1 MNTFSINI
9 DGSVCGWLL
18 ANQTMQQGEHLPP
31 LNVFNISIT
40 ILSGHQVGGTYL
52 AVCHLIILVRHV

>member
-31 LNVFNISIT
+31 LNVFNISISNF
-40 ILSGHQVGGTYL
+40 SGHQVGGTYL
-52 AVCHLIILVRHV
+52 TVCHLIILVHDI